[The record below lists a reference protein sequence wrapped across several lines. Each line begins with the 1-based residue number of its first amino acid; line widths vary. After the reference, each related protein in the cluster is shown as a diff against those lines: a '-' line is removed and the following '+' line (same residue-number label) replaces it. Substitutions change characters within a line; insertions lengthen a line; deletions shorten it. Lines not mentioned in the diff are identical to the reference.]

1 VLGMLRVMEADRPVP
16 LAAIASGLGFG
27 IAATIRP
34 LDTLAYALPA
44 GLWFLVRA
52 LRDPRRWAD
61 ALLAA
66 LGIAIP
72 ASLFLW
78 YNAQTTGHPLLLGYT
93 VLWGAGHGVGFHQ
106 PPWGDAHT
114 PLRGVELMNMYYVA
128 LQGTLFETIIPSLVP
143 VIGGLVLA
151 RRLRAADRYLL
162 ASAMLL
168 TGLYWAYWGEGYFLG
183 PRFLFSL
190 VPVFVL
196 WAARFPAFLHDR
208 AGDGMVFR
216 ATMGALATAAV
227 VSIAYGVPERW
238 RQYTRGFAG
247 ERWDIAGEARRAG
260 VKDAIVFVREEWD
273 MQLLARMWALDI
285 PHRDAELFHSQV
297 DACVLERE
305 LTRVEAAGLRGDAA
319 ATALRPFTADA
330 AKVQIK
336 TVSSGGNLRLVP
348 GTAYTPRCIER
359 FETMR
364 AGVMSI
370 GAALLIQGQDGNL
383 YARELRE
390 RGASLLREHPGRA
403 VYLLAPTGPRFGD
416 VPRFTPLRR
425 DSLERVW
432 AETAR

>member
-1 VLGMLRVMEADRPVP
+1 M
-16 LAAIASGLGFG
+16 
-27 IAATIRP
+27 
-34 LDTLAYALPA
+34 
-44 GLWFLVRA
+44 
-52 LRDPRRWAD
+52 
-61 ALLAA
+61 
-66 LGIAIP
+66 
-72 ASLFLW
+72 
-78 YNAQTTGHPLLLGYT
+78 
-93 VLWGAGHGVGFHQ
+93 
-106 PPWGDAHT
+106 
-114 PLRGVELMNMYYVA
+114 
-128 LQGTLFETIIPSLVP
+128 
-143 VIGGLVLA
+143 IGGLALA

-370 GAALLIQGQDGNL
+370 GAALLIQGQDRNL